1 MYRSRLVFFALVLS
15 LFVVAAPAV
24 AQTGYAPDA
33 EESAFLGLINDYRA
47 QNGLGPL
54 ALNDALGAAAEH
66 HSYDMATNNYFG
78 HTLFDGT
85 DAGQNIRNFGYTGS
99 TWSEN
104 IAAGYAGAQDN
115 LIAWQNSSGHNANML
130 DPAFDEIGIGRA
142 YDQNSTYGW
151 YWTTTFGGGAA
162 AAGEDTAA
170 SETSSSDDGVDA
182 GAAPAENGG
191 GETIT
196 WTWSTETEDGTATDA
211 GTEPSGSAESCG
223 QYVGSYC

>member
-1 MYRSRLVFFALVLS
+1 MYRLVCLVLGLALG
-15 LFVVAAPAV
+15 LFVGAASAV
-24 AQTGYAPDA
+24 AQSGYAPDA

-47 QNGLGPL
+47 QNGLGAL
-54 ALNDALGAAAEH
+54 SLNDALGAAAEY

-115 LIAWQNSSGHNANML
+115 LIAWQNSAGHNANML

-151 YWTTTFGGGAA
+151 YWTTTFGGG
-162 AAGEDTAA
+162 GTTSGDDTAA
-170 SETSSSDDGVDA
+170 ETSTSDDSADA
-182 GAAPAENGG
+182 GTAPVENSG
-191 GETIT
+191 GETVT
-196 WTWSTETEDGTATDA
+196 WTWSTETEDGTATEA
-211 GTEPSGSAESCG
+211 GTEQIDSAE
-223 QYVGSYC
+223 

>member
-1 MYRSRLVFFALVLS
+1 MYRSQSVFLALALS

-47 QNGLGPL
+47 QNGLGAL

-115 LIAWQNSSGHNANML
+115 LIAWQNSAGHNANML

-142 YDQNSTYGW
+142 YDENSTYGW
-151 YWTTTFGGGAA
+151 YWTTTFGGGGGASGDDP
-162 AAGEDTAA
+162 AAG
-170 SETSSSDDGVDA
+170 TSTSDDGANA
-182 GAAPAENGG
+182 GAAAVENSG
-191 GETIT
+191 GEIVT
-196 WTWSTETEDGTATDA
+196 WTWSTGTEDGTATDA
-211 GTEPSGSAESCG
+211 GTEPTDSAE
-223 QYVGSYC
+223 